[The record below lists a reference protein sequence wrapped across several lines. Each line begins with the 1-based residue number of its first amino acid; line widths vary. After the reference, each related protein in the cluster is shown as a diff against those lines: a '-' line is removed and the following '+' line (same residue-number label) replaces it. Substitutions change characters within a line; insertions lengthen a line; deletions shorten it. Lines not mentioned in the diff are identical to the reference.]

1 MSNKNYNKAKVLIV
15 GAGPAGLATAIQL
28 KALRPETEICVIEKG
43 AELGNHNL
51 SGAVLEAE
59 PLHTLLNSAVPGWQ
73 ENAEAK
79 EVLASKIN
87 KDNIMF
93 FLGRKIS
100 FNIFFAVRL
109 AKMLRLG
116 FGQMLHNG
124 DYSVSI
130 SRFTK
135 WLGRLAKGLGV
146 EVLTGFA
153 AEDIILAPLDGS
165 NVGQK
170 ASISE
175 KHLTGRDE
183 SNSMAPAVL
192 LRRSEAMGVKLVD
205 QGLDKDGNRQPNFVE
220 GETINASFVVLAEGC
235 DGLLTEKFIEKAG
248 LRRQSPQLYSVGVK
262 ELIKVSGEQYN
273 KFSCGRVVHAMG
285 FPLWT
290 PVLGPGMFGG
300 GIVYAG
306 VKEHLSV
313 GIIVGAD
320 WKYCDFN
327 PQDALSNFKEH
338 RFVKQFI
345 EGGTVVEAGAK
356 MIPEGGYH
364 AIPRDPETGTI
375 GKGNVL
381 ILGDSAGFVNMLKIK
396 GLHNAIDSG
405 MQAAKAITET
415 FDNREMAA
423 LRYTEL
429 IDKSNIA
436 REMKSAMNFR
446 QAIAKFG
453 PLQGMPLSVFGRLL
467 PKFKIEKDYEAMTTA
482 RYRLRG
488 SREFDKDTFTA
499 TAATEHREEQPS
511 HLTILDSAICK
522 TKCTPQLNSP
532 CITFCPAG
540 VYETIHDEVKPAN
553 PSNCLHCKSC
563 QRKCPFDNI
572 RWTVPEGGGGPRY
585 KRM

>member
-1 MSNKNYNKAKVLIV
+1 MSNNSYNQAEVLIV

-28 KALRPETEICVIEKG
+28 KALRPEIEVCVIEKG

-73 ENAEAK
+73 DSDTAK
-79 EVLASKIN
+79 DVLVSKIN

-109 AKMLRLG
+109 AKILRLG
-116 FGQMLHNG
+116 FGQMLHKG

-130 SRFTK
+130 SKLTN
-135 WLGRLAKGLGV
+135 WLGQLAKELGV

-153 AEDIILAPLDGS
+153 AQDIILNKS
-165 NVGQK
+165 NNM
-170 ASISE
+170 A
-175 KHLTGRDE
+175 TGVR
-183 SNSMAPAVL
+183 
-192 LRRSEAMGVKLVD
+192 LVD
-205 QGLDKDGNRQPNFVE
+205 QGLDREGNRQPNFTE
-220 GETINASFVVLAEGC
+220 GEVISASFVVLAEGC
-235 DGLLTEKFIEKAG
+235 DGLLTEKFIEEAA
-248 LRRQSPQLYSVGVK
+248 LQRQSPQLYSVGVK
-262 ELIKVSGEQYN
+262 ELIKVSSEQYD
-273 KFSCGRVVHAMG
+273 KFTSGRVVHAMG
-285 FPLWT
+285 YPLWT

-320 WKYCDFN
+320 WKYCDFD
-327 PQDALSNFKEH
+327 PQDALTNFKEH
-338 RFVKQFI
+338 RFVKRFI

-356 MIPEGGYH
+356 MIPEGGYY
-364 AIPRDPETGTI
+364 AVPRDETGAI

-405 MQAAKAITET
+405 IQAAKAIDET
-415 FDNREMAA
+415 FGNPDTTAS
-423 LRYTEL
+423 RYTEL
-429 IDKSNIA
+429 VDKSNIA
-436 REMKSAMNFR
+436 REMKSAMSFR
-446 QAIAKFG
+446 QAITKYG
-453 PLQGMPLSVFGRLL
+453 PLQGMPLSVFGKLL
-467 PKFKIEKDYEAMTTA
+467 PKFNVEKDYKAMNTA
-482 RYRLRG
+482 RYRLKG
-488 SREFDKDTFTA
+488 DKEFDKDTFTA
-499 TAATEHREEQPS
+499 MAATEHREEQPS
-511 HLTILDSAICK
+511 HLSILDTNICN
-522 TKCTPQLNSP
+522 TKCAPIFDSP
-532 CITFCPAG
+532 CITFCPGG
-540 VYETIHDEVKPAN
+540 VYETVQGEVRPAN
-553 PSNCLHCKSC
+553 PSNCLHCKTC

-572 RWTVPEGGGGPRY
+572 KWTAPEGGGGPRY